1 MKKTIAYVLALTLLI
16 GLALSGC
23 GTQQAAPAA
32 ETKAAAPAAE
42 TKAAAPAAETSKAAE
57 VKPKTIAFIMGVA
70 GDAFYISMRRGIE
83 SKMKEL
89 FKDTANL
96 ITQGATEWD
105 YTKQTPIVDSMI
117 AKKVDM
123 LIIAPNNDETMIAP
137 LKKCSDAGIPVM
149 TVDTNIKD
157 ESFLICN
164 ITSNNLQ
171 GGKVAAD
178 NLANLI
184 GKKGEVA
191 VVNTKPGITTT
202 DARQKGFEDQIAA
215 AYPDIKIVSKQYCN
229 DQAEKAAAQIQEIL
243 LAHPKLAGVF
253 GTNLFA
259 ATGVAN
265 GLKAKGIKIPIMC
278 YDAGPAQIESLK
290 KGEIDATVVQKPMA
304 IGETAAEYAYYYFNN
319 QKDKIEKKKLIES
332 VVATKENMN
341 DPEISKWF
349 YTND

>member
-1 MKKTIAYVLALTLLI
+1 MKRTIALVLVLVLSV
-16 GLALSGC
+16 GMMLSGC
-23 GTQQAAPAA
+23 GSQKAPTAEDKQSEAAKPA
-32 ETKAAAPAAE
+32 EQPKATEPAKEEA
-42 TKAAAPAAETSKAAE
+42 
-57 VKPKTIAFIMGVA
+57 KPKTIAFVMGVA
-70 GDAFYISMRRGIE
+70 GDAFYVSMRRGIE
-83 SKMKEL
+83 SKVKEL
-89 FKDTANL
+89 FKDGTKV

-105 YTKQTPIVDSMI
+105 YTKQTPIIESMI

-123 LIIAPNNDETMIAP
+123 IITAPNNDETMIP
-137 LKKCSDAGIPVM
+137 VLKKAVDAGIPVM

-178 NLANLI
+178 MLADMI

-191 VVNTKPGITTT
+191 IINTKPGITTT
-202 DARQKGFEDQIAA
+202 DARQKGFEDELAA
-215 AYPDIKIVSKQYCN
+215 AFPDVKIVSKQYCN
-229 DQAEKAAAQIQEIL
+229 DQAEKAAAQIQEIYL
-243 LAHPKLAGVF
+243 SHPKLAGVF

-265 GLKAKGIKIPIMC
+265 GLKAKGVKIPIMC
-278 YDAGPAQIESLK
+278 YDAGPAQIESLR

-304 IGETAAEYAYYYFNN
+304 IGETAAEYAYYYFTN
-319 QKDKIEKKKLIES
+319 QKDKIVKNKLIES
-332 VVATKENMN
+332 VVATKENMD